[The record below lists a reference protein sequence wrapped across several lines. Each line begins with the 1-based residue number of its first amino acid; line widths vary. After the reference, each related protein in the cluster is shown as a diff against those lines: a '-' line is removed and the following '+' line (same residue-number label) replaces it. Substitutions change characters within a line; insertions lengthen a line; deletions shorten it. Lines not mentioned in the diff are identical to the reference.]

1 MGMFLIFMSNAKHD
15 ENARPTMIGIS
26 NVDGVTIEAVK
37 AHPTNHGL
45 EVDDATTGSDVGN
58 NNGVALLDENSV
70 PVLMAE
76 SSAGDGTFVELYVND
91 STGRLLI
98 NSL

>member
-1 MGMFLIFMSNAKHD
+1 
-15 ENARPTMIGIS
+15 MIGIS
-26 NVDGVTIEAVK
+26 NVDGATIEVVK
-37 AHPTNHGL
+37 ASPTNHGM

-58 NNGVALLDENSV
+58 NSGIALVDENGTQ
-70 PVLMAE
+70 VLLAE